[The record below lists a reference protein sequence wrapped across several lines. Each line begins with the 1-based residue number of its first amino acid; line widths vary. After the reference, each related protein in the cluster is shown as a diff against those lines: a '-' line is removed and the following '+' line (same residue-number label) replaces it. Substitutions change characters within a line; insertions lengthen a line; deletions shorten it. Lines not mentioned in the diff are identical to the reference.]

1 MRFIGCKKNLLSNID
16 AVISENI
23 PYKKEA
29 VFCDIFAGTGSVA
42 RYFKDKYRIFSNDS
56 LYFSYVLQKA
66 TVENN
71 ITPTFSKLKEIGILD
86 PISFLEETRII
97 TYNYN
102 DKKYFIADN
111 YSPHDNCK
119 RMYFTN
125 KNAVRIDFIRNT
137 IESWR
142 KQNLLEDYEYYY
154 LLAALID
161 SVPSISNITG
171 TYGAYLKTW
180 DKRSFKDLELSRLEV
195 YDNKRSNK
203 AFNRD
208 ALELIDELDGDI
220 LYIDPPYNER
230 QYAPNYHLL
239 ETIAQYDYPEIKGIT
254 GIRPYQEQKSP
265 FCIKGKA
272 AEAFEQLIS
281 KANFNNIVMSYSTD
295 GIVPIE
301 QIEQILR
308 KYCISDT
315 FKRYDIP
322 YRSYKSKKDNR
333 QHTLYENIFFIKKFE
348 NKQYTFFN
356 KTTSKKSNKNESTN
370 KHKYIK
376 SPTNYIGG
384 KYKLLSQ
391 LLPQFPKN
399 INTFVDLFA
408 GGCNVGINVNADK
421 VIFNDINSIIIDLF
435 KLFQNTPI
443 DELLAQIDS
452 IINEYSLSK
461 TNEKGYKKL
470 REHYNHTH
478 KLIDL
483 YTLSCYS
490 FNYQFRF
497 NNKHE
502 YNNPFGKNRSQFS
515 NNMRSNLIRFV
526 EKLQNSNVEFSKYD
540 FENFDISA
548 LGYGDFIYCDP
559 PYLITTGSYNDGN
572 RGFKNWSDAEEQAL
586 YDFLDKINEQGIK
599 FALSNVLEHK
609 GKVNEFLKK
618 WSKKYRIID
627 IKSDYSNSSYNT
639 TGGTSKE
646 VLIVNY

>member
-1 MRFIGCKKNLLSNID
+1 
-16 AVISENI
+16 
-23 PYKKEA
+23 
-29 VFCDIFAGTGSVA
+29 
-42 RYFKDKYRIFSNDS
+42 
-56 LYFSYVLQKA
+56 
-66 TVENN
+66 
-71 ITPTFSKLKEIGILD
+71 
-86 PISFLEETRII
+86 
-97 TYNYN
+97 
-102 DKKYFIADN
+102 
-111 YSPHDNCK
+111 
-119 RMYFTN
+119 MYFTN

-308 KYCISDT
+308 KYCISNT

-435 KLFQNTPI
+435 KLFQDTPI

-526 EKLQNSNVEFSKYD
+526 EKLQNSNVEFTKYD
-540 FENFDISA
+540 FENFDISSFR
-548 LGYGDFIYCDP
+548 LW
-559 PYLITTGSYNDGN
+559 
-572 RGFKNWSDAEEQAL
+572 GFHIL
-586 YDFLDKINEQGIK
+586 
-599 FALSNVLEHK
+599 
-609 GKVNEFLKK
+609 
-618 WSKKYRIID
+618 
-627 IKSDYSNSSYNT
+627 
-639 TGGTSKE
+639 
-646 VLIVNY
+646 